1 MSEQIQTQHLLNL
14 AAFIKASC
22 TIGDMDTDAIL
33 AHVAHD
39 VNGFIHKAD
48 DEHWLPRTSGWTN
61 IYNKL
66 KKDGIIMPE
75 ED

>member
-1 MSEQIQTQHLLNL
+1 MSEQIQTQNLLNL

-22 TIGDMDTDAIL
+22 TIGDMDTDTIL

-39 VNGFIHKAD
+39 IDGLINKTD

-66 KKDGIIMPE
+66 KKDGIIMPQ